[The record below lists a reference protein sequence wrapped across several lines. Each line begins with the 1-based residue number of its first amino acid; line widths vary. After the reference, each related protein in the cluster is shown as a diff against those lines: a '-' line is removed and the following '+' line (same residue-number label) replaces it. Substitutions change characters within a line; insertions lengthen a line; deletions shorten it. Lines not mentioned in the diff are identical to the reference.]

1 VSAREVLDE
10 IQARAVDGPESDWDP
25 HGGDEPHYRAI
36 ERAIRFEKRLRAD
49 SLTLV
54 AALRAVLDLHPAQDD
69 HRSFLEGPYC
79 AGDCTTDGNREQW
92 PCPTVRAV
100 TEALD
105 GTR

>member
-1 VSAREVLDE
+1 MSAREVLDE
-10 IQARAVDGPESDWDP
+10 IQGRAELGTTKHW
-25 HGGDEPHYRAI
+25 GGQIETYGAI
-36 ERAIRFEKRLRAD
+36 GYATNCVMDDVPRL
-49 SLTLV
+49 L